1 MKIEM
6 LERLA
11 PFRAAALKRGIP
23 SADVERWIRTARPCA
38 TLTRHGDGPVVGTL
52 GGPLLL
58 PADAPDPW
66 YPLVAAIDLAALP
79 ADATDLP
86 LPPDGRLLLFAYPD
100 TETDGEAVYVPAG
113 TAVEERKGNPYF
125 EAEAYADVTAAFPR
139 GPLHLAV
146 DVSLPYHCWV
156 EVPDHPYVEP
166 LPGHPHSEELRDTW
180 LDTADE
186 IAGRGV
192 LQIGGYASDESSDI
206 DPVLPADES
215 RRADD
220 WVLLADWYTDIKG
233 REGATVHW
241 AIRRADLA
249 ARRFD
254 QTDVTVFW
262 NP

>member
-23 SADVERWIRTARPCA
+23 SADIERWIRTARPCA

-86 LPPDGRLLLFAYPD
+86 LPPDGQLLLFAYPD
-100 TETDGEAVYVPAG
+100 TETDGEAVYIPAG

-139 GPLHLAV
+139 GPLH
-146 DVSLPYHCWV
+146 
-156 EVPDHPYVEP
+156 
-166 LPGHPHSEELRDTW
+166 
-180 LDTADE
+180 
-186 IAGRGV
+186 
-192 LQIGGYASDESSDI
+192 
-206 DPVLPADES
+206 
-215 RRADD
+215 
-220 WVLLADWYTDIKG
+220 
-233 REGATVHW
+233 
-241 AIRRADLA
+241 
-249 ARRFD
+249 
-254 QTDVTVFW
+254 
-262 NP
+262 